1 MHKRPKNFKP
11 TPKRFH
17 PASLPIVHEDHD
29 ILVVEKPSGLLTVS
43 SDRERDR
50 TAYAY
55 LMEYVRKGQAKSRS
69 RVFIVHRLDRE
80 TSGVLVFA
88 KSEESKIWLQQE
100 WAQFQKTYYAVV
112 RGHLPEKEGVLTSYL
127 AEAGVHKMVSVKDS
141 QHGKLAKTAYKV
153 VKETKAFSLLEI
165 DLMSGKKHQIR
176 VQLADQGCPI
186 VGDKKYGVGE
196 KGTKRLMLHAGSLTI
211 KHPYTEEWMTFK
223 TDMPDYFDAL
233 LKGPKQSS

>member
-1 MHKRPKNFKP
+1 MRKRAKTFKP
-11 TPKRFH
+11 TPKKFH
-17 PASLPIVHEDHD
+17 PSSLPIVHEDHD

-55 LMEYVRKGQAKSRS
+55 LMDYVRKGQAKSRN

-88 KSEESKIWLQQE
+88 KDESSKRWLQDE

-112 RGHLPEKEGVLTSYL
+112 RGRLPEKEGVLTSYL
-127 AEAGVHKMVSVKDS
+127 AEAGVHKMVSVKDPKK
-141 QHGKLAKTAYKV
+141 GKLAKTAYKV
-153 VKETKAFSLLEI
+153 IRETKDYSLLEI

-176 VQLADQGCPI
+176 VQLADEGFPL
-186 VGDKKYGVGE
+186 VGDKKYGTGE
-196 KGTKRLMLHAGSLTI
+196 KGAKRLMLHAGSMTI

-223 TDMPDYFDAL
+223 TNVPHYFEAL
-233 LKGPKQSS
+233 MKGPRQSS

>member
-1 MHKRPKNFKP
+1 MRKRAAKFKQ

-17 PASLPIVHEDHD
+17 PGSLPIVHEDHD

-55 LMEYVRKGQAKSRS
+55 LVEYVRKGQAKSRK

-88 KSEESKIWLQQE
+88 KDEGAKSWLQNE
-100 WAQFQKTYYAVV
+100 WAEFRKTYYAVV
-112 RGHLPEKEGVLTSYL
+112 RGHLPEKEGVLSSYL
-127 AEAGVHKMVSVKDS
+127 AENGVHKMVSVKNPE
-141 QHGKLAKTAYKV
+141 QGKLAKTAYKV
-153 VKETKAFSLLEI
+153 IKETKGYSLLEI

-176 VQLADQGCPI
+176 VHLADQGCPI
-186 VGDKKYGVGE
+186 VGDKKYGTGE

-211 KHPYTEEWMTFK
+211 KHPYTKEWMTFE
-223 TDMPDYFDAL
+223 TNTPHYFDAL
-233 LKGPKQSS
+233 MKGPNQSS